1 MTDNMMDRSNLS
13 TRGRVKRFTAFMLI
27 LAMLITGLP
36 VSGFNLKEVKA
47 ADPPE
52 TGEYTGGMQYYDY
65 MTQKW
70 SEFLWY
76 RSFESLWEAAVSHP
90 GQQVYV
96 KLFKDVKADNTKYRS
111 FGKDKGFKDGAIY
124 VPKGSNIRLDLAGH
138 MIDRHLTLY
147 DLSDPLNY
155 WKGYSVIRVE
165 ENSTLT
171 VEDSKPYVQHDGYYD
186 EDLGVW
192 FPKYRYNDLVTYP
205 SKKINLNRVVP
216 IYGGIICGGAATY
229 GGGISNSS
237 RNAEIILEGGNIV
250 GNVAKYGGGLGDD
263 CARVWIKGGT
273 IAYNY
278 AAENGGGVFTK
289 SAENKWR
296 AVGDDSQDLLMTG
309 GVIMRNTCKNQGGGV
324 YADCTDHA
332 ISLSR
337 KVMQFNDG
345 VICANSSREGG
356 GLFQNQGRV
365 ELNGGLIHGNW
376 ASYTGGGVYANGYM
390 NNLIQG
396 RDNLLVING
405 ATITENTANW
415 GGGLYVNTKKCKIGS
430 ATITNNEAR
439 YGAGLPGGGI
449 YIANNDFLQFTGG
462 KIIVQDNV
470 QTPTGARSNI
480 SCENLKDFNGEHN
493 YNHTLGS
500 GSCVYVNFRNKALVE
515 GLTFGDYLS
524 GTPGTIQLDDDRFY
538 AVPNETSTGYWFV
551 MTNYY
556 QNWKVKMKVG
566 NEPAAVVGDKEY
578 TYTDKNGKEAK
589 AIARRGEFGY
599 TSAID
604 ERDMRTSYY
613 YTDAYFTN
621 SNGNGA
627 NDYDHHLA
635 TMSAALA
642 MSAFRRPYKGAESQG
657 KNVKKLMEDLG
668 MSDIELTYPEPARK
682 GDNDYTIG
690 FAIGKKKLTEGDNKG
705 KTLIAIATR
714 GANYMTEWGSNTT
727 LNYKGYYDRQAAG
740 FSDAADK
747 VTQGVRDYLIEHNI
761 VGKNEDT
768 IFWITGY
775 SRGGA
780 TANLTAQRLTDLY
793 NGIENDDI
801 DNGKR
806 VYAYPIEAPQGAYY
820 QYASGTGYGKRPEKA
835 PKDYKNIH
843 NIINPSDLVPLVAPS
858 DMGFSRFGVDHLIPG
873 NIFLSDNSPLKYEY
887 IAYSKKGS
895 NTAYINAKE
904 EMVKQLASI
913 DTRIG
918 FNDRFQRSTMS
929 FINNTLF
936 GHDMINLNGDMDAP
950 ENWYGGFLK
959 GLIHYALIKDP
970 DSKSNKDPGGL
981 TYRKMYS
988 KTNPVGL
995 DKDGTPMLAY
1005 GDKNAERV
1013 SVQTALETAI
1023 VLVFGLDKDTSDK
1036 LTERLGRCSVA
1047 LDKGYKCSD
1056 GTTLE
1061 KSSMYTGFI
1070 RKWSGL
1076 KTNEKNQKIKEL
1088 WELVSLAGLDSILS
1102 KQQYEDFRKIFPVLV
1117 DFAMN
1122 SASWDWDKTKSKNLG
1137 TLLANAETIAQA
1149 HYPEVNL
1156 AWLRAQDSFF
1166 KNDGKNIYIG
1176 RRIIFDPV
1184 QAIET
1189 KITNKDGKTA
1199 QKSQDA
1205 EVYDTYLEDEIRLN
1219 LSTKTSGA
1227 KILYTLNGEDPKLRS
1242 YGVKVYDGPIR
1253 LTSKTGVRKLYN
1265 IRMVAYKDGV
1275 YSPETDYRCDVYPGG
1290 EKYTL
1295 TVRYEGDRTETY
1307 RLRKGETIELF
1318 KNTKDRTYKWKSWD
1332 LVTYSDTGELENIN
1346 DWDVI
1351 SQKKD
1356 KELENLT
1363 RRDNDISTVLEM
1375 PAKDVEIEGE
1385 YVKLADN
1392 LHLQYEPHTR
1402 FTKDSKV
1409 EWCVETEEE
1418 NFCSPGYVL
1427 PLDADEDDYT
1437 IVDAYPRLY
1446 VYAGDVEHGQNIQ
1459 LDFVPSEMSTDMPE
1473 FTEISLDEDVPD
1485 GMHVAASADGVMDL
1499 YINDVYVANGNRHKT
1514 QRKNDGTPYGWIQA
1528 VGRNSQM
1535 CARVYFEE
1543 FPLSSVDFGQT
1554 DHLFVFENGT
1564 SKEKIIAK
1572 LPEFTNF
1579 KSGGCSYLIKN
1590 NWPKDFLNN
1599 YDPNKSSTQR
1609 FVIYSEPDEEDF
1621 AKRYPNLNTGD
1632 LKIFE
1637 KYRTVKPK
1645 CTFTVRGY
1653 VYAYKPFIDI
1663 IKDSDDSGEGT
1674 KEKPYTKDV
1683 KIKVRNSGSNSDIKN
1698 CSLHYS
1704 IDGGKTYKT
1713 CSDNEVIEVNNPK
1726 TDENGCVTI
1735 CAYVSADRVWNGKSE
1750 TRVNKIYIK
1759 PTRNVNL
1766 NLALL
1771 SGMFKSHYGKRW
1783 TVSKNGLGGT
1793 IKESPANESV
1803 YLNGV
1808 MYYSRYKDV
1817 GLIRQY
1823 AIQYGNKDPEIR
1835 EIKNRYSGLE
1845 NIQLGDITRD
1855 AHDKIEDVTISGI
1868 YDLGIDKVKL
1878 ELDEDKLEGKIW
1890 VHTYVDKY
1898 GQTPAADAWIP
1909 LEDEDDIYDIK
1920 HGETPN
1926 EIIIKLKEG
1935 KGYSWCSTGTIKKA
1949 DDDTVIDSLNAKNG
1963 TCSYE
1968 LRVELRNENR
1978 EYPVWIGLTAEDDPS
1993 GNDYILDYYKKGET
2007 VNLIAPDWESHT
2019 FSEWKGV
2026 TITNPTS
2033 RDNASFTMS
2042 ANEVRIKAEYK
2053 CYENI
2058 DELTLTIP
2066 KVLAY
2071 NELPDG
2077 STVSADTVSGNV
2089 VAVASLA
2096 GWQDKAEGFNK
2107 EVKAA
2112 VKLTPQKGYEFR
2124 EESGSDGAVDTKF
2137 NVRIGKANTFEGKV
2151 IKATLLEDGSV
2162 LAIIKQKTDKGVV
2175 DSVEWK
2181 TTEIFVSG
2189 NAIASSEEPTKEL
2202 LELVP
2207 DKVTVN
2213 CKNPKEGGAPIPV
2226 VLGVDKGNPAPSYDA
2241 MSSSPYEI
2249 AATLKDGEVKLED
2262 LDFGSGSVSKSQT
2275 YNITLTEEPLNVKSI
2290 DWGSDEAFRISKD
2303 ATEDDVKKSVPD
2315 EVWVTFTRGD
2325 DPAEI
2330 TMSVPVKQKTP
2341 PMYDMGI
2348 FTVTAKL
2355 EITADAEGSEGYTNR
2370 GDVPLEHIY
2379 AFKVPRYHS
2388 VYVTDGTAAGNTVR
2402 SFDAPEWVTDAS
2414 TGQGELKWLEKNDVV
2429 TVTAAVKDG
2438 QRFVRWDVSGVDIAK
2453 EKLEEKLSDP
2463 VLCFNM
2469 ADNDVSLTAV
2479 YDTAIGDISPAISA
2493 DRKRVESVNINGA
2506 GVLDASAYTASVT
2519 GNKVNITL
2527 NKGCGWFFGTET
2539 KLNENDVVLQNIS
2552 RKSDYSADFVM
2563 WPEKLYVT
2571 VNTVDDK
2578 GAVISGTEETY
2589 LGIYEEGNKVEAACP
2604 DIDGYMFK
2612 EWKSDVEGLA
2622 LTTGEKNRVSFTMPG
2637 KDVKLSA
2644 VFIPYDNIDYVTL
2657 QIDAPEAR
2665 KALPEA
2671 SVSAEAEGGRLDD
2684 SKTAMIWSLSE
2695 NEIPDYG
2702 EEVTAMVTLV
2712 PDESSKFIAYGG
2724 NVFTTFMLEE
2734 DDEYREIDDVIIL
2747 PDGSAELY
2755 IDFTMDKRRLT
2766 SIDWGDT
2773 DITGGQTVTGQLS
2786 EEILP
2791 DVAELKFAD
2800 AQSDEDPVLREI
2812 IWPSLSENLVSG
2824 KAVSENK
2831 IKKTET
2837 DEAFIYTIIG
2847 ELDLSDDVGDDDT
2860 DYEAEEMVLV
2870 PMDGEWDYDGFRDD
2884 YNGWLDAG
2892 DVALTQTYTVTLLKE
2907 PKPNKPYIDIELS
2920 ENKDEINISFIA
2932 DVTVSECKIHYDYDF
2947 AVDDEE
2953 LNVSEP
2959 SMTDLTKTISYNSV
2973 SDNKVTIDVD
2983 NPDNYKG
2990 KYVTFGIK
2998 AITETEST
3006 SQQGITVS
3014 SNTAFESVEFYIPG
3028 DRTLS
3033 VNMVDTYDVPCDGET
3048 PDPETGE
3055 TVISSWYSFGDLTAG
3070 SEVDLI
3076 APTAKDAAFYRW
3088 EIPDSL
3094 ANNVSANATVFTLSG
3109 NVLSGNTLSVDN
3121 AGLDGKKGYTNSYI
3135 TLTMPDDGEKT
3146 TKITARFKPLVKK
3159 VSVDIEEP
3167 KADMLVTSVK
3177 RVAVTITD
3185 EYTVDSSNI
3194 DARWSG
3200 TVSKN
3205 GAEYFDP
3212 EATEYT
3218 LDIELK
3224 PDNAGNIKIKSA
3236 KDGAVVTRK
3245 AADIMFAPG
3254 AETFINGQADDYAFL
3269 GTDDGK
3275 PYLVCGFDNTQM
3287 YEDLDD
3293 GPDKEAVVGSVIDN
3307 VFGIYT
3313 DEEGQYEYTFD
3324 KVKIDSSWK
3333 ADISD
3338 RAGRSL
3344 YIRYRAVD
3352 DDPESK
3358 WTTIELPPAN
3368 DDMPAMTYY
3377 YTNGTIGFD
3386 GVDKWQYRL
3395 NGQSEWKN
3403 APSAIVSPD
3412 ELGWDGT
3419 ATGIEVRRAGDQ
3431 TRFPGRS
3438 SQIVLKARPAA
3449 PTGFTVS
3456 DNSAA
3461 IRGTVTGTFDSAA
3474 GKQIEVQVRYPDR
3487 SDDWTAYHQG
3497 RFITVDENGRF
3508 IIDKLAD
3515 SRADIRIRVFE
3526 EGEMPS
3532 QWATA
3537 SVRIDKDRTISD
3549 ENLVEKRYSVNYVFE
3564 YGGQRLVDTT
3574 GYVYTKDL
3582 KGYDGKVY
3590 GISANREWFDER
3602 AREMFG
3608 SDSKNAIVSFV
3619 IKGRSGDS
3627 DGRAAAVAGDKESE
3641 TVLATIEASKFKDN
3655 SGKVAY
3661 GSIPVDYNEI
3671 TVYARIGSFAT
3682 MRDTTEGVYI
3692 SSPLPVGYTGLAHRL
3707 NVEPSSGKPNSGK
3720 SGSYDL
3726 ELEVRDTSSTD
3737 ENGDSYTLVY
3747 GKDYTVSY
3755 KNNVNASVKYDPAS
3769 GKYTPLYTDIKMAEK
3784 KSPQM
3789 TIKGKGNYR
3798 SLKAVVYFD
3807 ILPLDLNAEA
3817 GSVGRFES
3825 GQIKSSY
3832 ILNKNGGIQ
3841 LSIKPVRY
3849 ARIFDKVKGVYVTDD
3864 KKRVNYGSKDI
3875 TMMLQRLD
3883 DASRSWDNVGS
3894 LDKKDA
3900 KETLKKVTTPG
3911 EYRIRYSGL
3920 GNFYGTGL
3928 YDEFNVYKH
3937 GSVLFSTL
3945 KVKTS
3950 KKKYS
3955 SGGVSA
3961 NELVTGIS
3969 TKVKNS
3975 AGSKVKLTPEDYSVS
3990 LEAVSESAEVTDNKA
4005 MSAGTYK
4012 ATVWYGDISTK
4023 YPGLV
4028 PDKPIEVTV
4037 TVTGE
4042 KLKPKM
4048 VTLDWNDKGE
4058 DYNGKSKDVTV
4069 KFSDAKASEV
4079 TLAKR
4084 VMKDGKEQFI
4094 PLTDAEFAA
4103 AVKDVKNDSFTVK
4116 GSYGLSDGSKTD
4128 NTLPGKYTITLYGK
4142 GKYGGSVLTKTYKRL
4157 PVKLTPEML
4166 KASDTA
4172 FNIGGVETEISI
4184 SSNAIGLDEITYGK
4198 GDDDYSVTYSGVKKA
4213 TVSGNMIGTATAT
4226 VKVKSETTGLK
4237 KGSSAKVTFNVYE
4250 RSAYILRYEDYSYE
4264 DPGALYIQVAGD
4276 VKSGSKP
4283 PKLTLYQS
4291 SEDGTKL
4298 KKIPEKYYT
4307 AAYTREPV
4315 VEGYESAAPS
4325 FAVKISAGK
4334 EKGYNFTARGITIG
4348 SAYSEYKNKAKKW
4361 GDIKLSGKA
4370 AVIRDEGNGMS
4381 YTDRYIDS
4389 YASAMIN
4396 VDMTGKTPVVSY
4408 VGNSYILPI
4417 VDEVV
4422 VDGITLKRADG
4433 DFIVTYKK
4441 NNKPGTAGMTI
4452 TLTPGGSDKTI
4463 VYPLGGS
4470 KSLNFKIV
4478 EQKNK
4483 DLKL

>member
-70 SEFLWY
+70 SDFLWY

-296 AVGDDSQDLLMTG
+296 DVGDDSQDLLMTG

-332 ISLSR
+332 VSLSR

-345 VICANSSREGG
+345 VICANYANEGG
-356 GLFQNQGRV
+356 GLFQNQGKV
-365 ELNGGLIHGNW
+365 ELNGGLINGNW
-376 ASYTGGGVYANGYM
+376 AKESGGGVYANGYM

-449 YIANNDFLQFTGG
+449 YIANNDFLQFAGG

-500 GSCVYVNFRNKALVE
+500 GSCVYVNFRNKTLVE

-578 TYTDKNGKEAK
+578 SYKDKTGKDAK
-589 AIARRGEFGY
+589 AIAKRGEVGY
-599 TSAID
+599 ASVID
-604 ERDMRTSYY
+604 MRDMRTSYY
-613 YTDAYFTN
+613 YTDAYFTD
-621 SNGNGA
+621 SKKNGINQGA

-642 MSAFRRPYKGAESQG
+642 MSAFRRPYKGAENQG
-657 KNVKKLMEDLG
+657 KNVRELMENLG

-690 FAIGKKKLTEGDNKG
+690 YAIGKKTLTEGDNKG
-705 KTLIAIATR
+705 KTLITIATR

-727 LNYKGYYDRQAAG
+727 LNYKDYFYRQAAG

-747 VTQGVRDYLIEHNI
+747 VTQGVSDYLSKHNLNGKSDEI
-761 VGKNEDT
+761 V
-768 IFWITGY
+768 FWITGY

-780 TANLTAQRLTDLY
+780 TANLTAQRLTDRY
-793 NGIENDDI
+793 NNSDHGDGN
-801 DNGKR
+801 R
-806 VYAYPIEAPQGAYY
+806 VYAYPIEAPQGAY
-820 QYASGTGYGKRPEKA
+820 QRYASGTGYGNKPLKE

-843 NIINPSDLVPLVAPS
+843 NIINPSDLVPLVAPAA
-858 DMGFSRFGVDHLIPG
+858 MGFSRFGVDHLIPG
-873 NIFLSDNSPLKYEY
+873 NTEFSDNSPLKFPYV
-887 IAYSKKGS
+887 AYSENGS
-895 NTAYINAKE
+895 NSSYKTTKE
-904 EMVKQLASI
+904 EMVKQLAAI

-918 FNDRFQRSTMS
+918 FNDRFQHSTMS

-970 DSKSNKDPGGL
+970 DSKSNKDPEGL

-1061 KSSMYTGFI
+1061 MSSMYTGFI

-1199 QKSQDA
+1199 NKSQDA

-1275 YSPETDYRCDVYPGG
+1275 YSPETNYRCDVYPGG
-1290 EKYTL
+1290 DKYTL
-1295 TVRYEGDRTETY
+1295 TVRYEGDRSETF
-1307 RLRKGETIELF
+1307 RLRKGDTIELF
-1318 KNTKDRTYKWKSWD
+1318 KTTKDRTYKWKSWD
-1332 LVTYSDTGELENIN
+1332 LVSYSGSGESGNSDDY
-1346 DWDVI
+1346 DWDKI
-1351 SQKKD
+1351 SEKKD
-1356 KELENLT
+1356 EELKKLIIKETDRASELK
-1363 RRDNDISTVLEM
+1363 M
-1375 PAKDVEIEGE
+1375 PAKDVEIEGV

-1392 LHLQYEPHTR
+1392 VHLQYEPHTR

-1427 PLDADEDDYT
+1427 PADADEDDYT

-1446 VYAGDVEHGQNIQ
+1446 VYGNGLYGQQIE
-1459 LDFVPSEMSTDMPE
+1459 LEFVPSAMSEDMPE
-1473 FTEISLDEDVPD
+1473 FTDISLDEDVPD
-1485 GMHVAASADGVMDL
+1485 GMSVAASADGVMDL
-1499 YINDVYVANGNRHKT
+1499 YINDVYVANGKRHKT
-1514 QRKNDGTPYGWIQA
+1514 DHKGDGTPYGIIEA
-1528 VGRNSQM
+1528 IYKNSEM
-1535 CARVYFEE
+1535 CARVSFEE
-1543 FPLSSVDFGQT
+1543 FPLVSAEFGKT

-1564 SKEKIIAK
+1564 RREDILTKF
-1572 LPEFTNF
+1572 PEFTSF

-1590 NWPKDFLNN
+1590 IWPDDLLKN
-1599 YDPNKSSTQR
+1599 YDPNKSSTQK
-1609 FVIYSEPDEEDF
+1609 FEIYAQPDEKDF
-1621 AKRYPNLNTGD
+1621 ADRYPNLNTGD

-1645 CTFTVRGY
+1645 CTISVKGY
-1653 VYAYKPFIDI
+1653 ANAYIPWIYI
-1663 IKDSDDSGEGT
+1663 ERAQGDSGEGT
-1674 KEKPYTKDV
+1674 KSNPYTKDV
-1683 KIKVRNSGSNSDIKN
+1683 SIRIKN
-1698 CSLHYS
+1698 SRYNEGLKNCTLHYS
-1704 IDGGKTYKT
+1704 VDGGKTYMT
-1713 CSDNEVIEVNNPK
+1713 CSDNVAIKLNNPK
-1726 TDENGCVTI
+1726 TDKDGCVTI
-1735 CAYVSADRVWNGKSE
+1735 SAYVTADKVWGGGSSPRVQKF
-1750 TRVNKIYIK
+1750 YIK

-1771 SGMFKSHYGKRW
+1771 SGMFKSRYGRRW
-1783 TVSKNGLGGT
+1783 TVSENGLGGT
-1793 IKESPANESV
+1793 IKASPANESV
-1803 YLNGV
+1803 FLNGV
-1808 MYYSRYKDV
+1808 MYYSKYKDV

-1823 AIQYGNKDPEIR
+1823 KIQYGNNKTELR

-1855 AHDKIEDVTISGI
+1855 AEGNIENVTISGI
-1868 YDLGIDKVKL
+1868 YDLGIDRVKL
-1878 ELDEDKLEGKIW
+1878 ELDEDKSVDKIW
-1890 VHTYVDKY
+1890 VHTYVDENGEKPSDELIELDKGKY
-1898 GQTPAADAWIP
+1898 EADY
-1909 LEDEDDIYDIK
+1909 DEN
-1920 HGETPN
+1920 PN

-1949 DDDTVIDSLNAKNG
+1949 DDDTVIDSLKAKNG

-1968 LRVELRNENR
+1968 LRVELRNENK

-1993 GNDYILDYYKKGET
+1993 GDDYVLDYFKKGDT

-2019 FSEWKGV
+2019 FKQWKAEGV
-2026 TITNPTS
+2026 TITHPES
-2033 RDNASFTMS
+2033 PYNASFTMS
-2042 ANEVRIKAEYK
+2042 ANEVRIRAEYN

-2058 DELTLTIP
+2058 NELTINIP

-2077 STVSADTVSGNV
+2077 STVSADIVSGNF
-2089 VAVASLA
+2089 VAAASFA
-2096 GWQDKAEGFNK
+2096 GWQDKAPGFNR

-2112 VKLTPQKGYEFR
+2112 VKLIPQKGYEFR
-2124 EESGSDGAVDTKF
+2124 EKTGSDVAVDTNFK
-2137 NVRIGKANTFEGKV
+2137 VKIGDAEAV
-2151 IKATLLEDGSV
+2151 SDAVVKATLLDDGSV
-2162 LAIIKQKTDKGVV
+2162 LAIVKQKTDKGEVS
-2175 DSVEWK
+2175 SVKWDP
-2181 TTEIFVSG
+2181 TEISVSA
-2189 NAIASSEEPTKEL
+2189 NAINGDKNL
-2202 LELVP
+2202 LGLVP
-2207 DKVTVN
+2207 DKVIVN
-2213 CKNPKEGGAPIPV
+2213 CTNPKSEGDAIPI
-2226 VLGVDKGNPAPSYDA
+2226 VLGVTKGTPVKKEGNKYSI
-2241 MSSSPYEI
+2241 S
-2249 AATLKDGEVKLED
+2249 ATLADGEVKLDD
-2262 LDFGSGSVSKSQT
+2262 LTFTDEELKSQEYT
-2275 YNITLTEEPLNVKSI
+2275 IILTENPLNFKSI
-2290 DWGSDEAFRISKD
+2290 DWGNDDIIRISKD
-2303 ATEDDVKKSVPD
+2303 ATEEEVKRSVPD
-2315 EVWVTFTRGD
+2315 EVWVTFTRENELD
-2325 DPAEI
+2325 SI
-2330 TMSVPVKQKTP
+2330 TMSVPVNKTCTNE
-2341 PMYDMGI
+2341 MGT
-2348 FTVTAKL
+2348 FVVTSVL
-2355 EITADAEGSEGYTNR
+2355 DIVTDENGSKGYTNS
-2370 GDVPLEHIY
+2370 DSIPLTHIY
-2379 AFKVPRYHS
+2379 ILEVPDYHS

-2402 SFDAPEWVTDAS
+2402 NFDPPIWTTDAS
-2414 TGQGELKWLEKNDVV
+2414 TPGQGELKWLEENDVV
-2429 TVTAAVKDG
+2429 TVTAAVKSG
-2438 QRFVRWDVSGVDIAK
+2438 HKFVRWDVSGTTIDDID
-2453 EKLEEKLSDP
+2453 DP
-2463 VLCFNM
+2463 VLCFDM
-2469 ADNDVSLTAV
+2469 ADNDVSITAV
-2479 YDTAIGDISPAISA
+2479 YDTAINDISPEISA
-2493 DRKRVESVNINGA
+2493 DRKRVESVNINGS

-2519 GNKVNITL
+2519 GNKVSIVL
-2527 NKGCGWFFGTET
+2527 NKGCGWFFDNET
-2539 KLNENDVVLQNIS
+2539 KLNENEEVMQSIT
-2552 RKSDYSADFVM
+2552 RTGDYSADFVM
-2563 WPEKLYVT
+2563 WPEKLYVS
-2571 VNTVDDK
+2571 VSTVDDK
-2578 GAVISGTEETY
+2578 GSVISGTEETHI
-2589 LGIYEEGNKVEAACP
+2589 GIYEEGNKVETSCP
-2604 DIDGYMFK
+2604 DVDGYKFK
-2612 EWKSDVEGLA
+2612 EWKSNVEGLA
-2622 LTTGEKNRVSFTMPG
+2622 LTNGENNSVSFTMPD
-2637 KDVKLSA
+2637 KDVRLSA
-2644 VFIPYDNIDYVTL
+2644 VFVPYATIDHVTL
-2657 QIDAPEAR
+2657 QIDAPQAR
-2665 KALPEA
+2665 QALPEN
-2671 SVSAEAEGGRLDD
+2671 SVIAEADGGSLDNT
-2684 SKTAMIWSLSE
+2684 KTKMMWSLSE

-2702 EEVTAMVTLV
+2702 EEVTAIVTLA
-2712 PDESSKFIAYGG
+2712 PDENSKFITSGD
-2724 NVFTTFMLEE
+2724 NVYTLFELEE
-2734 DDEYREIDDVIIL
+2734 DDEYSEIEDVMLL
-2747 PDGSAELY
+2747 PDGSVDLY
-2755 IDFTMDKRRLT
+2755 IDFTTDKRRLT

-2773 DITGGQTVTGQLS
+2773 DITGGQTITGELS
-2786 EEILP
+2786 EDILP
-2791 DVAELKFAD
+2791 GAAELKFAD

-2812 IWPSLSENLVSG
+2812 TWPSLSANIVSRNSVSG
-2824 KAVSENK
+2824 NK
-2831 IKKTET
+2831 IRKTET

-2847 ELDLSDDVGDDDT
+2847 ELDLSEDVGDDDT
-2860 DYEAEEMVLV
+2860 GLKERKMQLV
-2870 PMDGEWDYDGFRDD
+2870 DLDSEDEGDYDEFFDE
-2884 YNGWLDAG
+2884 NSGWLDTG
-2892 DVALTQTYTVTLLKE
+2892 DVPLTQTFTVTLLKE
-2907 PKPNKPYIDIELS
+2907 LKPNKPYIDIAIS
-2920 ENKDEINISFIA
+2920 KDKSKLDISFVA
-2932 DVTVSECKIHYDYDF
+2932 DATVSECKIHYDYDF

-2953 LNVSEP
+2953 LNIPEP
-2959 SMTDLTKTISYNSV
+2959 SMSDPAKTISYNAVSV
-2973 SDNKVTIDVD
+2973 SDNKVTVSVD
-2983 NPDNYKG
+2983 NAYYVG
-2990 KYVTFGIK
+2990 KFVTFGIK
-2998 AITETEST
+2998 AITETKST
-3006 SQQGITVS
+3006 SEPAQTIS
-3014 SNTAFESVEFYIPG
+3014 SNIAFETVEFYIPG
-3028 DRTLS
+3028 DRSLS
-3033 VNMVDTYDVPCDGET
+3033 VNTVDTYDVPCAVERID
-3048 PDPETGE
+3048 PDTGE
-3055 TVISSWYSFGDLTAG
+3055 TVSTTGYSFDDLTAG
-3070 SEVDLI
+3070 SEVDLF
-3076 APTAKDAAFYRW
+3076 APAAKDAVFFRW
-3088 EIPDSL
+3088 EIPSDIS
-3094 ANNVSANATVFTLSG
+3094 VSANATVVTVSG
-3109 NVLSGNTLSVDN
+3109 DVIRGDTPSENNVKIPSGM
-3121 AGLDGKKGYTNSYI
+3121 KGYTNSYI
-3135 TLTMPDDGEKT
+3135 TLTMPAGGDNT
-3146 TKITARFKPLVKK
+3146 TYIKARFKPVVKK
-3159 VSVDIEEP
+3159 VSVDIEKPE
-3167 KADMLVTSVK
+3167 ADMLITSVK
-3177 RVAVTITD
+3177 RVAVTVTD
-3185 EYTVDSSNI
+3185 EYTVDSANI
-3194 DARWSG
+3194 DAGWVG
-3200 TVSKN
+3200 TISKN

-3224 PDNAGNIKIKSA
+3224 PDSSGNIRLKPVKGGT
-3236 KDGAVVTRK
+3236 DVTMR
-3245 AADIMFAPG
+3245 ADDIIFSQD
-3254 AETFINGQADDYAFL
+3254 AEVTINGQTDDYAFL
-3269 GTDDGK
+3269 GTEDDGR

-3307 VFGIYT
+3307 VFGIYN

-3324 KVKIDSSWK
+3324 KVKIDNSWK

-3456 DNSAA
+3456 DNSAT

-3769 GKYTPLYTDIKMAEK
+3769 GKYTPLYTDIKTAEK

-3832 ILNKNGGIQ
+3832 ILNKNGSIQ

-3849 ARIFDKVKGVYVTDD
+3849 VRIFDKVKGVYVTDD

-3883 DASRSWDNVGS
+3883 DASGSWDNVGS

-4334 EKGYNFTARGITIG
+4334 DKGYNFTARGITIG

-4381 YTDRYIDS
+4381 YTDRNIDTYS
-4389 YASAMIN
+4389 SAMIN
-4396 VDMTGKTPVVSY
+4396 VNTTGKVPAVSY
-4408 VGNSYILPI
+4408 VGNSYILPV

-4422 VDGITLKRADG
+4422 VDGITFKRADG

-4470 KSLNFKIV
+4470 KSFNFKIV

-4483 DLKL
+4483 DLRL